1 MVKREIIIYEQH
13 GRRTLLDIHEIGRLV
28 GLHPDMVHRYYL
40 LGLIDPRVEKPDL
53 LFEDSVL
60 VRINKIM
67 RLKADL
73 DVSLAGCGLVLDLL
87 DRITELEKKLRY
99 YEMKRTDSRGY

>member
-1 MVKREIIIYEQH
+1 MVKRELIIYEQRS
-13 GRRTLLDIHEIGRLV
+13 RRTLLDIHEIAHFV
-28 GLHPDMVHRYYL
+28 GLHPDMIYRYYM

-60 VRINKIM
+60 SRISKIK

-73 DVSLAGCGLVLDLL
+73 DVNLAGCGLILDLL
-87 DRITELEKKLRY
+87 DRITELEKKLFY
-99 YEMKRTDSRGY
+99 YEMKRSR

>member
-1 MVKREIIIYEQH
+1 MVNRELILYEQQSQ
-13 GRRTLLDIHEIGRLV
+13 RTLLDIYEIGRFV
-28 GLHPDMVHRYYL
+28 GLHPDMIYRYYI

-60 VRINKIM
+60 VRISKIK

-73 DVSLAGCGLVLDLL
+73 GVNLASCGLILDLL
-87 DRITELEKKLRY
+87 DRITGLEKKLFY
-99 YEMKRTDSRGY
+99 YEMKRGR